1 MILGYSIEM
10 FKALKE
16 APIFSNSIRV
26 FFPLAAIIAVLV
38 PMYTVTTI
46 VNGYPFN
53 NSHFSLYEWHGF
65 EMIFG
70 FFYTLIIG
78 FILTAGAHWTNKDP
92 INGAALIQLLALWIF
107 DQVAIFT
114 SANIYIPMTSALLL
128 GVWLLKSVVSL
139 LKGYRQ
145 SLIFIIAIST
155 LTIVKVLFIYGGSQ
169 RGFIHKDLLYNLA
182 TWVYVLLAVIIGGRV
197 TPNFTKNYFELK
209 EELKAPSLLNKVSIL
224 FTALTILTLFTN
236 NILINSSIYLI
247 AGITSLLKICYWMPT
262 KALKRPIIGMLHIG
276 YFVLSSSLIIK
287 GLSYHIDSLDYT
299 RASLHLL
306 LTGGVSIMAL
316 NIMVRATLGHTG
328 RPVNMSIT
336 IGIMY
341 ISIILGML
349 IRFLVP
355 IIAPDYFIKSLHHS
369 MGFWTFAF
377 LLYLIK
383 FIPIVLK
390 KRLVDKD

>member
-1 MILGYSIEM
+1 MMKTI
-10 FKALKE
+10 KE

-26 FFPLAAIIAVLV
+26 FFPLAALIAVLV

-46 VNGYPFN
+46 VNNYPFV
-53 NSHFSLYEWHGF
+53 SPHFSIYEWHGF

-78 FILTAGAHWTNKDP
+78 FILTAGAHWTNKEP
-92 INGAALIQLLALWIF
+92 IHGIALIQLLGLWIL
-107 DQVAIFT
+107 DQMAILFSPTILFPIVT
-114 SANIYIPMTSALLL
+114 SFLLGLLL
-128 GVWLLKSVVSL
+128 IKLVASL
-139 LKGYRQ
+139 LAGYRQ
-145 SLIFIIAIST
+145 KWIFIIAIFV
-155 LTIVKVLFIYGGSQ
+155 LTTAKVLFVYQAEQ
-169 RGFIHKDLLYNLA
+169 RGFIYKDILYNLA
-182 TWVYVLLAVIIGGRV
+182 TWVYVFLTIIIGGRV
-197 TPNFTKNYFELK
+197 TPNFTKNYFKIK
-209 EELKAPSLLNKVSIL
+209 EELKAPALLNNLSIL
-224 FTALTILTLFTN
+224 FTALIVITAFSDN
-236 NILINSSIYLI
+236 IYLNSGI
-247 AGITSLLKICYWMPT
+247 YLVAGTTSLVKIFFWLPL
-262 KALKRPIIGMLHIG
+262 KALKHPIIGMLHIG
-276 YFVLSSSLIIK
+276 YFVLSISLIVK
-287 GLSYHIDSLDYT
+287 GFSYHLESLEYT

-328 RPVNMSIT
+328 RPINMSIT

-355 IIAPDYFIKSLHHS
+355 IISPEHFTKSLHHS

-383 FIPIVLK
+383 FIPIVFR
-390 KRLVDKD
+390 KRFNDN